1 MGNGWVSLKNGWV
14 GLKNGWVGL
23 KNGWVG
29 LKNGWVGSKKQM
41 GDMISDYKKWT
52 ENGTFGWGKIF
63 FFF

>member
-1 MGNGWVSLKNGWV
+1 MGNGWVDLKNGWV
-14 GLKNGWVGL
+14 D
-23 KNGWVG
+23 

-41 GDMISDYKKWT
+41 GGMILDYKKWT